1 MLVPAGTVPEEV
13 KINGAAAEFR
23 DETVGKSH
31 YAVLENVPSGAEV
44 EIRCR

>member
-13 KINGAAAEFR
+13 KINGSGVEFH
-23 DETVGKSH
+23 DEVVGKSH

-44 EIRCR
+44 EIGCR